1 MHSPTAGDR
10 AAEDSTTA
18 DEAATADELP
28 ALLDGSS
35 DEDEPVSGV
44 RIDASPGKPDF
55 FVPLIVI
62 DEFSYARRQD
72 VMAAAFALRQ
82 LTLETQSRGKL
93 HPHGIFARG
102 GTRRKHVLSLIHI

>member
-1 MHSPTAGDR
+1 MHSPAAGDR

-18 DEAATADELP
+18 GEAATADEFP

-55 FVPLIVI
+55 FVTSLGKPDFFVTLTTVD
-62 DEFSYARRQD
+62 DEFSCSRRQD
-72 VMAAAFALRQ
+72 VMAAAFAY
-82 LTLETQSRGKL
+82 
-93 HPHGIFARG
+93 
-102 GTRRKHVLSLIHI
+102 

>member
-1 MHSPTAGDR
+1 MHSPAAGDR

-62 DEFSYARRQD
+62 DECVTELPCARRQD
-72 VMAAAFALRQ
+72 VMAAVFALRH

-93 HPHGIFARG
+93 HPHGIF
-102 GTRRKHVLSLIHI
+102 